1 MLRVAC
7 LSLVASSLVITS
19 CGGGGS
25 NAGGMVAVAPA
36 PTPTPSPTPAPT
48 PSPTPTPTPT
58 PAGYVT
64 YDELTGSREFNSGC
78 GNLFGTQ
85 NTSTEG
91 FGIYPT
97 NPEALSH
104 RYDAPTDSW
113 QIRGFARDNASGP
126 EYTYLFGPSDLEAG
140 STRAATMYR
149 KNDANGFPTLY
160 SIVKRALGATDA
172 QYVRETRLVA
182 KPGANK
188 IDIHCVI
195 GVPTQ
200 AADTLPSGSFSYTSS
215 AVAGTALSATTDYDL
230 AESTAT
236 YSLSGGG
243 LQRTATLNL
252 VGRAITPS
260 GLSATRTNL
269 GTLTVQSAVDPS
281 IKLIFGALA
290 TSNGDRIG
298 TIGGNFFGPQGI
310 ELGYGFAGTT
320 TLSGVIVQFGG
331 TVIAR
336 R

>member
-36 PTPTPSPTPAPT
+36 PTPTASPAPA
-48 PSPTPTPTPT
+48 PTPTPTPT
-58 PAGYVT
+58 PTLASYVT

-104 RYDAPTDSW
+104 KYDAPSDSW
-113 QIRGFARDNASGP
+113 QIRGFARDNSSGP
-126 EYTYLFGPSDLEAG
+126 EYTYAFSPSDLEAG
-140 STRAATMYR
+140 STRAVTMYR
-149 KNDANGFPTLY
+149 KIDANGFPTLY
-160 SIVKRALGATDA
+160 SIVKRTLGAADA

-188 IDIHCVI
+188 IDIHCVM

-200 AADTLPSGSFSYTSS
+200 ATDTLPSGSFSYTSF
-215 AVAGTALSATTDYDL
+215 AVAGTAVGGTTEYDL

-236 YSLSGGG
+236 WSFNGGT
-243 LQRTATLNL
+243 QVRTITLNL

-260 GLSATRTNL
+260 GPSATRTNL
-269 GTLTVQSAVDPS
+269 DTLTVQSAVNPS